1 MSSYTQ
7 LTQGQRKVTHYS
19 GLELTH
25 IKIASSLYSIIP
37 FLNVNSMISIDF
49 LTLSIFFLGEGFN
62 VINTGRNIIRI

>member
-1 MSSYTQ
+1 MSGYTQ

-37 FLNVNSMISIDF
+37 FLNVNSIICIDF
-49 LTLSIFFLGEGFN
+49 LTLSTFLGGGFN
-62 VINTGRNIIRI
+62 VINTGRDIIRI